1 MRPRNH
7 SKHVPL
13 VRRFFG
19 FVLDFLFWL
28 AVTTAIVVVIEFILI
43 K

>member
-13 VRRFFG
+13 ARRFNFA
-19 FVLDFLFWL
+19 LDLLFWL
-28 AVTTAIVVVIEFILI
+28 AVTTAIVVVVEFILT

>member
-7 SKHVPL
+7 SKHD
-13 VRRFFG
+13 RRFNFA
-19 FVLDFLFWL
+19 LDFLFWL
-28 AVTTAIVVVIEFILI
+28 AVTTAIVVVVEFILI